1 MCTIIAKSKLM
12 KIIASFLFLSLFAGL
27 MPVQANPHNN
37 AAQKAWEEKKRKQK
51 EERERK
57 SKINQQVVDYIAGRD
72 QNNDKSLTLEE
83 FATGESNAEAAA
95 STFKLYNKNNDR
107 YLSKTEVKE
116 LLGLE

>member
-1 MCTIIAKSKLM
+1 MR
-12 KIIASFLFLSLFAGL
+12 IIASFLFLALLASFS
-27 MPVQANPHNN
+27 PVQANPNQN
-37 AAQKAWEEKKRKQK
+37 AAQRAAQKAYAEKKRKQK

-57 SKINQQVVDYIAGRD
+57 AKINQQVLDYIAGRD
-72 QNNDKSLTLEE
+72 KNNDKSLTLEE

-95 STFKLYNKNNDR
+95 GLFKLYNKNNDR